1 MAKAKLTKTL
11 VDQSEPGAKE
21 YEIRDT
27 IAPGFLLKV
36 LPSGRKVFML
46 AYRTNAG
53 VRRKP
58 SIGRFGELTVE
69 QARDIAKDW
78 LADVRRGEDPS
89 AAKKELRGAM
99 TIAELC
105 DRFITDYCADHN
117 KPSSIKRN
125 QSIIDCHL
133 KPKIGSTKVPELE
146 RSDVLKL
153 MAAMKSTP
161 VAANRMLAA
170 LRKMLNLAELWGER
184 PDGSNPC
191 RHVPKFP
198 EKGKTR
204 FITDDELIRLY
215 SFLDKADR
223 DGLEHPFLLLGIRLQ
238 FELAAR
244 MSEIL
249 ALKWKWVDLPNRR
262 VTWPDSKTGDI
273 SKPLSDGALR
283 LLTNAPR
290 LEDSPYVCPAIF
302 DPSIPMSQHTYS
314 SGWKRILE
322 RAGVPHVGTHGI
334 RHRAATD
341 IANSGVPVKVGMTLT
356 AHKTIT
362 MFMRYVHTE
371 DDPVR
376 AAADAV
382 SSQRASLVGGSS
394 NFHPR
399 SPITSEI
406 AKAAVPC
413 HEPTSSADDAP
424 STPPGFEDGNYTSR
438 TKLGNYR
445 PFRHRKGPNRDLPPG
460 STREKVTAP
469 PG

>member
-1 MAKAKLTKTL
+1 MATAKLTKTL

-27 IAPGFLLKV
+27 ITPGFLLKV

-58 SIGRFGELTVE
+58 SLGRFGELTVE

-78 LADVRRGEDPS
+78 LADIRRGDDPS

-105 DRFITDYCADHN
+105 DRFIADHCADHN

-125 QSIIDCHL
+125 QSIINCHL
-133 KPKIGSTKVPELE
+133 KPKIGSIKVPELE
-146 RSDVLKL
+146 RADVLKL
-153 MAAMKSTP
+153 MAGMKATP
-161 VAANRMLAA
+161 VSANRMLAA

-191 RHVPKFP
+191 RHVRKYP

-204 FITDDELIRLY
+204 YITDDEMIRLY
-215 SFLDKADR
+215 SYLDAAESG
-223 DGLEHPFLLLGIRLQ
+223 GLEHPFLLLGIRLQ
-238 FELAAR
+238 FEFAAR
-244 MSEIL
+244 MSEITS
-249 ALKWKWVDLPNRR
+249 LKWAWIDLPNRR

-273 SKPLSDGALR
+273 SKPLSDEALR
-283 LLTNAPR
+283 LLTTAPR
-290 LEDSPYVCPAIF
+290 LENSPFVCPAIF
-302 DPSIPMSQHTYS
+302 DPMMPMSEHTYS
-314 SGWKRILE
+314 SGWKRILK

-341 IANSGVPVKVGMTLT
+341 IANSGVPVKVGMVLT
-356 AHKTIT
+356 AHKTVT

-376 AAADAV
+376 TAADTV
-382 SSQRASLVGGSS
+382 SHQRASLLSRPDMPSADVTE
-394 NFHPR
+394 PR
-399 SPITSEI
+399 SVDPSSSDSVGTEITGL
-406 AKAAVPC
+406 
-413 HEPTSSADDAP
+413 DDDRYHA
-424 STPPGFEDGNYTSR
+424 R

-445 PFRHRKGPNRDLPPG
+445 PYRHRKGPNRAVPPG
-460 STREKVTAP
+460 AKGAGPMREPDAATP
-469 PG
+469 RT

>member
-11 VDQSEPGAKE
+11 VDRSDPKNRE

-27 IAPGFLLKV
+27 ITPGFLLKV

-69 QARDIAKDW
+69 QAREIARDW

-89 AAKKELRGAM
+89 VAKKELRGAL

-105 DRFITDYCADHN
+105 ERFIEEYAKEHN
-117 KPSSIKRN
+117 KPSSVSRN
-125 QSIIDCHL
+125 QSIIKCHL
-133 KPKIGSTKVPELE
+133 KPKLGTIKVPELE
-146 RSDVLKL
+146 RSNVLKL
-153 MAAMKSTP
+153 MAGMKSTP
-161 VAANRMLAA
+161 VAANRTLAA

-204 FITDDELIRLY
+204 FISDDEMIRLFGY
-215 SFLDKADR
+215 LDRADQE
-223 DGLEHPFLLLGIRLQ
+223 GLEHPFLLLGIRLQ
-238 FELAAR
+238 FEFAAR

-249 ALKWKWVDLPNRR
+249 ALEWEWIDMRNRR

-273 SKPLSDGALR
+273 SKPLSDESLR
-283 LLTNAPR
+283 LLTTAPR
-290 LEDSPYVCPAIF
+290 LEDSPFVCPAIF
-302 DPSIPMSQHTYS
+302 DPHKPMSQHTYS

-322 RAGVPHVGTHGI
+322 RAEVPHVGTHGI
-334 RHRAATD
+334 RHRAATE

-356 AHKTIT
+356 AHNTVT

-382 SSQRASLVGGSS
+382 SHQRFSLVSS
-394 NFHPR
+394 NKSAPLMNADHR
-399 SPITSEI
+399 TGVTAATDEECASECEE
-406 AKAAVPC
+406 AVVPL
-413 HEPTSSADDAP
+413 
-424 STPPGFEDGNYTSR
+424 GYEDRAYQSR
-438 TKLGNYR
+438 TKLGRYR
-445 PFRHRKGPNRDLPPG
+445 PFRHRNGSNRPTPPG
-460 STREKVTAP
+460 SKQQKCRSSP
-469 PG
+469 DLS